1 MKVVSTVVKRRELIE
16 SLYII
21 NVEIPNLLPPP
32 HQKCTGEKT
41 NYNHGS
47 QPGESPSQYLTMSV
61 DLRLSSGILSCKKL
75 FCSLKTFYPVHMW
88 LSFDLFFSVI

>member
-21 NVEIPNLLPPP
+21 NVEIPNLLPSL

-47 QPGESPSQYLTMSV
+47 QPGESLSQYLTMSV
-61 DLRLSSGILSCKKL
+61 DLR
-75 FCSLKTFYPVHMW
+75 
-88 LSFDLFFSVI
+88 